1 LKSQLVE
8 ECNKCFLQGWH
19 SALDQAGVDDAS
31 ELYNLGPKHQPFR
44 VGSPEEHEEEEAA
57 GGLRDPE
64 ADEVLKDPKAAE
76 DLRDPAQIPVVESKK
91 EMMVLIK
98 KII

>member
-8 ECNKCFLQGWH
+8 ECNKCFLQGWR

-31 ELYNLGPKHQPFR
+31 ELYNLGSKHQPFR
-44 VGSPEEHEEEEAA
+44 AGSPEEHEEEEAV

-64 ADEVLKDPKAAE
+64 ADEVLKDPEAVE
-76 DLRDPAQIPVVESKK
+76 DLRDPDQIPVVESKK
-91 EMMVLIK
+91 EMMVLTK

>member
-1 LKSQLVE
+1 MKSQLVE

-19 SALDQAGVDDAS
+19 SALNQAGVDDAS

-64 ADEVLKDPKAAE
+64 ADEVLKDPEAAE
-76 DLRDPAQIPVVESKK
+76 DLRDPDQIPVVDVQEGDDGFD
-91 EMMVLIK
+91 K